1 MKDDDLPHS
10 VTAHVHMGKFA
21 ITAIVTAIVAVL
33 IFIGAYVAGRMT
45 VNPADTAEYQDVT
58 TRIANAKQQ
67 TEVNK
72 DASRQSADRLKELQE
87 QQQTA
92 DKQLQEAKQEYER
105 YVPAG
110 SVADQPLKVE
120 SFDVTIV
127 PNEIGSGT
135 YIHPKFVVRNT
146 SGHVITKIEIIGDI
160 VKPDGTVV
168 DSDQSVSADDIRFL
182 PGKTAVVAKDL
193 IAKGAAGDLFRPKHY
208 YYQTYGDSQF
218 KNVQFGSDVA
228 AKVIS

>member
-1 MKDDDLPHS
+1 MKDDDSPRS
-10 VTAHVHMGKFA
+10 IPAHVHMGKSA
-21 ITAIVTAIVAVL
+21 MMAIVTAIVAVL
-33 IFIGAYVAGRMT
+33 IFVGAYAVGRIT
-45 VNPADTAEYQDVT
+45 VNPANTAEYQDIA
-58 TRIANAKQQ
+58 TRIADAKRQ

-72 DASRQSADRLKELQE
+72 EKTSNAAEQLKNRQE

-92 DKQLQEAKQEYER
+92 HQQLQEAKQEYER

-168 DSDQSVSADDIRFL
+168 DNDQSVSADDIRFL